1 MTKNEDFGTDVVIV
15 DGPVGGAQK
24 RLALEP

>member
-1 MTKNEDFGTDVVIV
+1 MTKSEGFGTDVVIV